1 MMDFI
6 LRLEHQED
14 ENAPRGTRYYASFIN
29 PTTKQVMAEAES
41 YSFLEATDEAVKKL
55 MGVIE

>member
-1 MMDFI
+1 MEFI

-29 PTTKQVMAEAES
+29 PTTKQVMVETES
-41 YSFLEATDEAVKKL
+41 YSFLEATDKAVKKL
-55 MGVIE
+55 MEVI